1 MIPMYAHTIDAQCFK
16 KKDIFVKRRTMRT
29 PPPNLLNFDYFL
41 PAADSG
47 MTGMGFLSS
56 IVGLYANQLSSYMQR
71 TIHFSALILPCRFS
85 ISRLPMSK
93 ITVSASALSQ

>member
-1 MIPMYAHTIDAQCFK
+1 
-16 KKDIFVKRRTMRT
+16 MRT

-56 IVGLYANQLSSYMQR
+56 IVGLYANQLSLVHAKNNPLFRPHSPLQ
-71 TIHFSALILPCRFS
+71 ILN
-85 ISRLPMSK
+85 L
-93 ITVSASALSQ
+93 ASADV